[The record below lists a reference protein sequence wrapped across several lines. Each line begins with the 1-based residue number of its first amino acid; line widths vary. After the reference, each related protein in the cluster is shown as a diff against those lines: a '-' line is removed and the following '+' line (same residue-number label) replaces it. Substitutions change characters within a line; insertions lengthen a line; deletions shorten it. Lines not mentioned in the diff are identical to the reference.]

1 MACSRECDI
10 ITAVFTLFLFIY
22 SLGIVKW
29 KCIYYINL
37 DLSLSLF
44 YVATPFQAHWSSGA
58 QRTNQ
63 RDENHDL
70 KQCSANVHSLRVF
83 VMSTVFIEWTIDAFV
98 WKKKADALFI
108 LGMVF
113 VPASL
118 LPAGACLD
126 TMRNWFRARV
136 NEGHFLVTQQ
146 SSPFSLLGRSLFQ
159 EFSLFRFFFLLFVRL
174 AK

>member
-1 MACSRECDI
+1 MKMYLLYQLRSVTVAFLRCHTVSSALVVRGTAHEPAGRKSRPQTMFSECSLSACFRNE
-10 ITAVFTLFLFIY
+10 Y
-22 SLGIVKW
+22 SLYRMKNRRL
-29 KCIYYINL
+29 C
-37 DLSLSLF
+37 
-44 YVATPFQAHWSSGA
+44 
-58 QRTNQ
+58 
-63 RDENHDL
+63 L
-70 KQCSANVHSLRVF
+70 K
-83 VMSTVFIEWTIDAFV
+83 E
-98 WKKKADALFI
+98 KKADALFI